1 MDGSDSPRNHLS
13 ETMNPDRTPRL
24 DKSLATN
31 VVAAAVVGASFALPE
46 GPARRIALQ
55 TGLFALSGAVTN
67 WLAVHMLF
75 ERVPLLYGS
84 GIIPNRFEEF
94 KIEIR
99 RLILDN
105 FFTEENFA
113 KLTHDAADE
122 LDWTSLTNDLSYDEV
137 FDGLVAVIRDS
148 SFGPMLNMVGGTSV
162 LEKFREPATREF
174 KKRVDAIVSRSNF
187 RDVVAERIGH
197 AGIREKVT
205 RLVDARLDELTP
217 SMVKEIV
224 QEMIRRHLGWLVV
237 WGGVFGGLIG
247 LVCALL
253 LG

>member
-1 MDGSDSPRNHLS
+1 MTDPRRS
-13 ETMNPDRTPRL
+13 RL
-24 DKSLATN
+24 DKSFTTN
-31 VVAAAVVGASFALPE
+31 AVAAAVVGASFLLPE
-46 GPARRIALQ
+46 GQARAITLQ
-55 TGLFALSGAVTN
+55 TGLFALSGAITN

-84 GIIPNRFEEF
+84 GIIPNRFQEF
-94 KIEIR
+94 KAEIR

-122 LDWTSLTNDLSYDEV
+122 LDWSSLTDDISYDEV
-137 FDGLVAVIRDS
+137 FDGLVTVIRES
-148 SFGPMLNMVGGTSV
+148 SFGSMLNMVGGASV

-174 KKRVDAIVSRSNF
+174 KKRVDAIVTRSNF

-217 SMVKEIV
+217 SMVKDIV

-237 WGGVFGGLIG
+237 WGGVFGGVIG

-253 LG
+253 LA